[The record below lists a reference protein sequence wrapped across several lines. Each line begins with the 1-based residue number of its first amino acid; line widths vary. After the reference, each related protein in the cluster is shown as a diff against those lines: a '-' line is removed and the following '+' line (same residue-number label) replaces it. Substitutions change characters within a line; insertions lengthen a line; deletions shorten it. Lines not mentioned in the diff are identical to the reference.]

1 MLKVGDTL
9 KLISK
14 STVLV
19 ADEAIIVR
27 CNIKPKGIVK
37 LCFDDGATNSHSV
50 KTIKFSELAP
60 ITTVMFGKSVVPAVM
75 LRVDQVLDRA
85 AEISDLRPAVLIIE
99 WKDKPNVYDQRLRI
113 LFGEPI
119 LSVSQISI
127 HSRLDAQAL
136 RELAN
141 DDSDPV
147 DHLLALISARRRSPD
162 VRMDGNRIV
171 FGQEPCRRWFYGR
184 VGLSDFIYRYNRQ
197 DYRVFRNNPTDADRL
212 MQWIRDKVVTADPSV
227 IKALMNLKTETATTL
242 ATAPIHQP
250 SPLAKMAELLR
261 IQSPSIVKISTGE
274 IIPVT
279 VIHRNKS
286 ELGEVLTFHED
297 GTVEFS
303 TVERT
308 HRKLFAYLSSS
319 ASTDGSKDT
328 YSEDEITE
336 FSQHFSLP
344 DIPSVA
350 EVSPERIKKADE
362 AVNMIEDVI
371 KDRTGRSLL
380 KFQREDL
387 VRLLAKGFGILGWD
401 PGLGKTLAG
410 LVFALGAV
418 ALGAKPRVLIVCP
431 QDLVQQWF
439 REIRK
444 FFGQEFADQFIIV
457 HNLEEAINLV
467 RIAKLVPK
475 HIPLY
480 AITWYEV
487 LRSATSVDKPIERKP
502 GSICPECKQ
511 VIRLNKC
518 SAGCPFDE
526 ATHLLKSRDAAW
538 FLKKFVKG
546 GVLVVDEATYIKSDT
561 SKRGIAAR
569 RLVTAKYRLLLTGT
583 PIKNLLSDLPMLL
596 QLAAKPNS
604 DAYPFPAESDGVAKF
619 SKQFMVIERNL
630 DTGRR
635 RLGPEPTNIAVA
647 QRLLSATILRRT
659 KDQTGEEV
667 VPLKI
672 EVHKVPLTEAQ
683 AAWYKAWCD
692 DTVFERW
699 FYMTHDRE
707 IHPIA
712 KILSRMSHLMFVIG
726 HPTAK
731 TATGA
736 PIPLSAIAPKL
747 PTPSELTHKNRLVVD
762 LATEFY
768 KDSGYAVIFAQTV
781 GVLPVIAQELDKRGV
796 PVHLAVERKRD
807 KVQSLP
813 PFKRGQIISTFERK
827 GGVLL
832 ASISAMAYGHDLA
845 FVPRAIIHSLCFAYD
860 QYAQAI
866 MRVHR
871 IVSEKPVEVHVICGN
886 KTLDEYLFDLLRRK
900 DEAAKQVLDGTVIER
915 STEITHE
922 EWQKL
927 WRQVQES
934 ADEIEV
940 E

>member
-1 MLKVGDTL
+1 MLKVGEVL
-9 KLISK
+9 KLISR
-14 STVLV
+14 STVLTT
-19 ADEAIIVR
+19 DESAIQA
-27 CNIKPKGIVK
+27 CSFKPKGFMKLSFDGEPGSPSVRTVRFEDLAKVAAALFNKSAIVP
-37 LCFDDGATNSHSV
+37 V
-50 KTIKFSELAP
+50 
-60 ITTVMFGKSVVPAVM
+60 VMLNDEQLLDIAQEIYQLKPAVVIVLWKRSRPDTNDQRIRLLLGESI
-75 LRVDQVLDRA
+75 LRVAQFTV
-85 AEISDLRPAVLIIE
+85 
-99 WKDKPNVYDQRLRI
+99 
-113 LFGEPI
+113 
-119 LSVSQISI
+119 
-127 HSRLDAQAL
+127 HSRLSVQAL
-136 RELAN
+136 QELAHEGT
-141 DDSDPV
+141 DPLENMV
-147 DHLLALISARRRSPD
+147 MLVALRRKSPD
-162 VRMDGNRIV
+162 VKLEGNRIV
-171 FGQEPCRRWFYGR
+171 FGQEPARRWFYAQI
-184 VGLSDFIYRYNRQ
+184 GLSDFVYQFNKQ
-197 DYRVFRNNPTDADRL
+197 DYRVFRNNITDADRL
-212 MQWIRDKVVTADPSV
+212 VQLIRNKVLIADPSV
-227 IKALMNLKTETATTL
+227 LKALMNLRTELTTTL
-242 ATAPIHQP
+242 AIAPIHKA

-261 IQSPSIVKISTGE
+261 IPNPSVVHKETGE
-274 IIPVT
+274 VVPIT
-279 VIHRNKS
+279 LIHRNQS
-286 ELGEVLTFHED
+286 EFGEVLTFHED
-297 GTVEFS
+297 GTVEL
-303 TVERT
+303 TKVERL
-308 HRKLFAYLSSS
+308 HRKLFAYPSERDGLERSSF
-319 ASTDGSKDT
+319 
-328 YSEDEITE
+328 SEDEIDEFVKHFELPEIPTVTE
-336 FSQHFSLP
+336 IAP
-344 DIPSVA
+344 DRVKRAA
-350 EVSPERIKKADE
+350 EVVD
-362 AVNMIEDVI
+362 MIESVI
-371 KDRTGRSLL
+371 KDSTGKNLL
-380 KFQREDL
+380 NFQRDDL

-439 REIRK
+439 REIKK

-526 ATHLLKSRDAAW
+526 ATHILKSRDAAW

-604 DAYPFPAESDGVAKF
+604 DAYPFPAESDGVTKF

-659 KDQTGEEV
+659 KDQTGEEI
-667 VPLKI
+667 VPLKV

-731 TATGA
+731 TATGD
-736 PIPLSAIAPKL
+736 PIPLSAIDPKL

-781 GVLPVIAQELDKRGV
+781 GVLPVIAQELGKRGV
-796 PVHLAVERKRD
+796 PVHLAVERKGDR
-807 KVQSLP
+807 VQSLP
-813 PFKRGQIISTFERK
+813 PFKRGQIISTFERQ

-832 ASISAMAYGHDLA
+832 ASISAMAHGHDLA

-915 STEITHE
+915 SVEITHE

-927 WRQVQES
+927 WRQVQEA